1 MTIAVTGATGF
12 VGQAL
17 LDAAAR
23 AGMPLRAL
31 TRRPQDK
38 REGVAWVAGGLSDRG
53 ALTDLVQG
61 ASAVIH
67 VAGLTNTPDS
77 RQFEQANVAGTV
89 ALLDAAR
96 EAGVGRFVFVSSLS
110 AREPCLSAYGA
121 SKAHA
126 EQLVA
131 ASGLDWSIVRPPAV
145 YGPRDRDMFELF
157 RSAKLGVVPLPP
169 RGRTSLIHVDDLAE
183 CLLALVPGGEGVST
197 ASFEPDDG
205 RGGGY
210 GHDEMAR
217 MIGAAVGRRVWTPH
231 LPGPLL
237 RLAARGDRVLRGDAA
252 KLTADR
258 VGYMTHPDWVCRLT
272 HAVPPEVWRPRI
284 SGGEGLASTAQ
295 WYRDAGWL

>member
-1 MTIAVTGATGF
+1 MTLAVTGATGF

-31 TRRPQDK
+31 TRRVQDA
-38 REGVAWVAGGLSDRG
+38 REGVAWVEGGLSDRA
-53 ALTDLVQG
+53 ALAELMSG

-67 VAGLTNTPDS
+67 IAGLTNTPDPQ
-77 RQFEQANVAGTV
+77 QFEQANVTGTV
-89 ALLDAAR
+89 TLLEAAR
-96 EAGVGRFVFVSSLS
+96 EAVGDRFVFVSSLS
-110 AREPCLSAYGA
+110 AREPALSAYGA
-121 SKAHA
+121 SKARA
-126 EQLVA
+126 EEHVT
-131 ASGLDWSIVRPPAV
+131 ASGLDWTVVRPPAV

-157 RSAKLGVVPLPP
+157 RSARLGVVPLPP

-197 ASFEPDDG
+197 ACFEPDDG
-205 RGGGY
+205 RSGGY

-237 RLAARGDRVLRGDAA
+237 KLAARGDRLLRGDGA

-258 VGYMTHPDWVCRLT
+258 VGYMTHPDWVARMT
-272 HAVPPEVWRPRI
+272 QSVPPEVWRPRI
-284 SGGEGLASTAQ
+284 AGAEGLASTAQ